1 MPGTTAFAIFKELKQ
16 PVSISD
22 LGVTLGL
29 DHSTISLVVS
39 SFVEEGFVQKQRDGK
54 KVFVKRANT
63 LHARSLEEFLKEYPR
78 LPIEEMFSYSSLEIL
93 SLLTYPHTLTDI
105 VAMTGLNRHTVSTAI
120 LKLSR
125 YGIVLKEKRRFV
137 LNKRHRNA
145 ADFVSYYW
153 RYIANQ
159 RLLNIAENGIILWQ
173 RGHEFLF
180 KTQTGLEHTSGSHIQ
195 PTATTVFL
203 RYDLGIMTSTR
214 YYFHTRRELSVEDHI
229 IHTILI
235 DPLNPIINSYAA
247 ALVMRSGAKDLLNT
261 GRRYDMEEHAA
272 LLMEYLRIQKKN
284 SDFVLPWNEYMDIIE
299 DLVVR

>member
-159 RLLNIAENGIILWQ
+159 RLLNIAEDGIILFAAGSRISFQDTDWPGTYQ
-173 RGHEFLF
+173 RITYSANCNNRVLTIRSWNYDINQILF
-180 KTQTGLEHTSGSHIQ
+180 SHKTGAVCRGPHYPHHT
-195 PTATTVFL
+195 
-203 RYDLGIMTSTR
+203 Y
-214 YYFHTRRELSVEDHI
+214 
-229 IHTILI
+229 
-235 DPLNPIINSYAA
+235 
-247 ALVMRSGAKDLLNT
+247 
-261 GRRYDMEEHAA
+261 
-272 LLMEYLRIQKKN
+272 
-284 SDFVLPWNEYMDIIE
+284 
-299 DLVVR
+299 